1 MRSRL
6 KEARIAA
13 GYTQLQTAVI
23 IGVSQ
28 QTISKYESM
37 TITPGHF
44 RIIREYEKL
53 FGVQAEELF
62 PDVFKCRD
70 S

>member
-6 KEARIAA
+6 KQLRISA
-13 GYTQLQTAVI
+13 GYTQQQIAVI

-28 QTISKYESM
+28 QTISKYESEI
-37 TITPGHF
+37 ITPGQF
-44 RIIREYEKL
+44 KTIRAYEKL

-62 PDVFKCRD
+62 PDVFLN